1 MLISCL
7 CVLGTEIQK
16 GSKLGQP
23 FSYDKL
29 NLLSQNQN
37 CHFMRMTNILV
48 FYMAISL
55 SAAISWYMVSS
66 FIENVTSVQY
76 CDLTVQITWFEHD
89 KCLFKISVQLCV
101 HFLGVFQN
109 VTEWYVQPCLY
120 IFLFD

>member
-7 CVLGTEIQK
+7 YVLGTEIRK

-29 NLLSQNQN
+29 NLLSQKQT

-55 SAAISWYMVSS
+55 SAAVSWYMVSS
-66 FIENVTSVQY
+66 FTENVTSVQY
-76 CDLTVQITWFEHD
+76 YDLTVQITWFVHD
-89 KCLFKISVQLCV
+89 KCLFKIRVQLCV

-109 VTEWYVQPCLY
+109 VT
-120 IFLFD
+120 